1 MKTLTFIG
9 ITLLSGA
16 IAGTILGVINQG
28 IVEPFVEQAIEL
40 ESQNAQQSG
49 EIINPIE
56 FANYRNFQKGGEI
69 AAGTI
74 LGLSFGA
81 LFGLVF
87 ACAHPHLPGS
97 IETKRALVL
106 GGIMWL
112 VIFLMPALKY
122 PANPPAVGDP
132 ETIYYRQGLYLAF
145 VSISGLAA
153 LGLGLLHVRMPKSR
167 TRAVAIPAAY
177 AAIMAGA
184 FFLMPSNPDAIS
196 APMDLVS
203 AFRIASGF
211 TMSVF
216 WAALALVT
224 GLFWEKLKPHKTAKL
239 SLS

>member
-1 MKTLTFIG
+1 MKTLTFIA

-16 IAGTILGVINQG
+16 IAGTIVGIINQG

-40 ESQNAQQSG
+40 EVQNAQESG
-49 EIINPIE
+49 EMINPIE
-56 FANYRNFQKGGEI
+56 LANYRLWQKGGEI

-87 ACAHPHLPGS
+87 AYGRPHLPGS
-97 IETKRALVL
+97 TETKKALVL

-153 LGLGLLHVRMPKSR
+153 LALGLIHVRMPKSW
-167 TRAVAIPAAY
+167 TKTMAIGAY
-177 AAIMAGA
+177 AAIMAGS
-184 FFLMPSNPDAIS
+184 FFLLPPSPDEIT
-196 APMDLVS
+196 APLDLVN

-211 TMSVF
+211 TMSAF
-216 WAALALVT
+216 WVLLGLIT
-224 GLFWEKLKPHKTAKL
+224 GLFWDKLKPHKTAKL
-239 SLS
+239 SLN